1 MRIIDLDFYADRG
14 GAIFLGYAGEH
25 LSTVL
30 NFHMPAEFSKDNCL
44 YLVNFEKDDGQ
55 VLGGSTPQESQTVGE
70 PTADSLIAFRADRD
84 SNIVKYYVPNTVVGA
99 TAHTGKFQ
107 LSVYGLD
114 ATNNNYKL
122 LGYSTQFSYVIDN
135 AINIGTSINF
145 SEDFIAALDDLSSA
159 IANIGDFSELSQEY
173 TDLVDRISA
182 VLSNIEDNYETIS
195 NRSDDEID
203 YDNIT
208 ASNISEEDKQKYIN
222 LYRIKELVVKIK
234 NKISANATNISN
246 LSTKVGSDSFDD
258 STKIN
263 NVVPSNVMDA
273 LKKISTALTSLNNDK
288 INKAN
293 AIKYTNTSTLND
305 CVEPGTIY
313 RYTETIN
320 GNLNGLATGDYTII
334 PSYIAGTGKLAQY
347 IFSTTGAIYYR
358 CRTVEN
364 GSYVYTTEKLVTRQE
379 FSALNDIVSSMYNNK
394 TTVINETTLAE
405 NNRNKLYPTTGA
417 VDDYIK
423 VLSEQGII
431 GQKDYI
437 VNYSLPAQGS
447 WTQITGGYTLEIDT
461 SLISGYTFTNKT
473 KIDIEP
479 TVELYSTLE
488 RSFCTGLY
496 AVTEENEEI
505 ITYKFVALN
514 KAPNTPIDVQ
524 LKLSEVNYS
533 EE

>member
-1 MRIIDLDFYADRG
+1 MRIIDLDFYADRS

-135 AINIGTSINF
+135 ALNIGTSINF
-145 SEDFIAALDDLSSA
+145 SEDFIAALDNLSSA

-182 VLSNIEDNYETIS
+182 VLNNIEDNYETIS

-203 YDNIT
+203 YDNIS

-234 NKISANATNISN
+234 NKISANTTNINN

-288 INKAN
+288 INKNN
-293 AIKYTNTSTLND
+293 AVKYTSTNILND
-305 CVEPGTIY
+305 CVESGTVY
-313 RYTETIN
+313 RYVKTTN
-320 GNLNGLATGDYTII
+320 GSPKELEMGDYTVI
-334 PSYIAGTGKLAQY
+334 PSFIPGTGNLTQY
-347 IFSTTGAIYYR
+347 IFSTKGEIY
-358 CRTVEN
+358 CRNRVQEN
-364 GSYVYTTEKLVTRQE
+364 GSYTYTLTKILSQKNVATA
-379 FSALNDIVSSMYNNK
+379 FND
-394 TTVINETTLAE
+394 TTL
-405 NNRNKLYPTTGA
+405 NNTNRNKMLPTTGA
-417 VDDYIK
+417 VDNYIK
-423 VLSEQGII
+423 ALSEQGII

-437 VNYSLPAQGS
+437 VSYSLPAQSG

-461 SLISGYTFTNKT
+461 DLIPGYTFTNKT

-479 TVELYSTLE
+479 TVELYAVLE
-488 RSFCTGLY
+488 NSFCTGLY
-496 AVTEENEEI
+496 AETDENEEVV
-505 ITYKFVALN
+505 TYNFIALN

>member
-1 MRIIDLDFYADRG
+1 MRIIDLDFYTDRG

-145 SEDFIAALDDLSSA
+145 SKDFIAALDDLSSA
-159 IANIGDFSELSQEY
+159 IVNIGDFSELSQEY
-173 TDLVDRISA
+173 TVLVDRISA

-288 INKAN
+288 IN
-293 AIKYTNTSTLND
+293 
-305 CVEPGTIY
+305 
-313 RYTETIN
+313 
-320 GNLNGLATGDYTII
+320 
-334 PSYIAGTGKLAQY
+334 
-347 IFSTTGAIYYR
+347 
-358 CRTVEN
+358 
-364 GSYVYTTEKLVTRQE
+364 LVTRQE

-423 VLSEQGII
+423 VLSEQGNI
-431 GQKDYI
+431 GSKDFIMNYNIGVQNWTYI
-437 VNYSLPAQGS
+437 SQNNLHYYTINTSIFDNKY
-447 WTQITGGYTLEIDT
+447 TITE
-461 SLISGYTFTNKT
+461 NT

-479 TVELYSTLE
+479 SIELITKLE
-488 RSFCTGLY
+488 EGFCMGIYIENNMPTDIRLY
-496 AVTEENEEI
+496 VKGYEHANPSNINNINIV
-505 ITYKFVALN
+505 
-514 KAPNTPIDVQ
+514 
-524 LKLSEVNYS
+524 LKLSEVRYNNN
-533 EE
+533 